1 MSLFKLAYSNFKRS
15 VKNYVALIISLSFSI
30 FTFFN
35 FQNIVFSNAMDILKE
50 KNSEYISIIIQVISI
65 VLVIFVFFFIWYA
78 TNVFLVQRKKDIGIF
93 TFMGLDNGKIGKM
106 YVIEVGMIA
115 LLSLIIGLGSGIL
128 FSKLFTMVLLKI
140 SDISVD
146 VSFTFSIIPVIITVV
161 LFSSIFV
168 VMIIKGYINILR
180 SSVLEMLSAAKHN
193 ELKEEKSIWSLLKV
207 IIGLTLISIGY
218 YCALQVG
225 DMSSFIYIL
234 YAVILVITGIY
245 FLYNGV
251 IPFIIRKLAKNKSFL
266 YQKGRTLWVNNL
278 AFRLRKNYRAYA
290 MVTILMIC
298 SVTVLATSFA
308 MKQRYDNISHFRETY
323 SYSVVSTKPL
333 DGKEVAKGIEQNNG
347 IEYYANFSY
356 ISLDQNIVKTKY
368 IYNNNGIVSY
378 SQLKKA
384 AKDAN
389 IEFDI
394 PKLNNNQVVNLTRLY
409 LMDISDS
416 VDDPKVQISGVDYQ
430 IVEETSVSYLG
441 LLQENINT
449 YVVSDDT
456 YESLKNKGQEYYLYN
471 YKIKDPYNY
480 LASKDYL
487 DSLIQEGPTDH
498 VSYLANDPNG
508 GDIAW
513 VRVLYSI
520 CIFLFLVFILASG
533 SIIFMKLSNE
543 AFEDKERYTI
553 LKKLGVSERVLV
565 KSIRNEIRFAYY
577 CPFILMVISSYFS
590 VHALANVMKT
600 ELYTIN
606 IISAVVILGM
616 FYIIYNISVLTF
628 KRKVLSDKF

>member
-50 KNSEYISIIIQVISI
+50 KNSDYISIIIQVISI

-78 TNVFLVQRKKDIGIF
+78 TNVFLAQRKKDIGIF

-115 LLSLIIGLGSGIL
+115 FLSLIIGLGSGVL

-140 SDISVD
+140 SDISID
-146 VSFTFSIIPVIITVV
+146 VSFTFSIVPVIITVA
-161 LFSSIFV
+161 LFTSIFA
-168 VMIIKGYINILR
+168 VMIIKGYINILK

-193 ELKEEKSIWSLLKV
+193 ELKQERGIWSLLKV
-207 IIGLTLISIGY
+207 IIGLVLISGGY

-234 YAVILVITGIY
+234 YAVVLVIIGIY

-251 IPFIIRKLAKNKSFL
+251 IPFIIRKLARNKIFL
-266 YQKGRTLWVNNL
+266 YQKERALWINNL
-278 AFRLRKNYRAYA
+278 AFRLKKNYRAYA

-323 SYSVVSTKPL
+323 TYSVMATKPL
-333 DGKEVAKGIEQNNG
+333 DGKEIAEGIKQENE
-347 IEYYANFSY
+347 IEYSNEFSY
-356 ISLDQNIVKTKY
+356 ISLNKDIVKTKY
-368 IYNNNGIVSY
+368 IYSQYGIVSY
-378 SQLKKA
+378 SQLKEA
-384 AKDAN
+384 AENAN

-394 PKLNNNQVVNLTRLY
+394 PKLNNDQVVNLTRLY
-409 LMDISDS
+409 LMDISDPA
-416 VDDPKVQISGVDYQ
+416 DNPKVNISGIDYQ
-430 IVEETSVSYLG
+430 IIKDTSTSYLG

-456 YESLKNKGQEYYLYN
+456 YEGLKNDGQEYYLYN

-487 DSLIQEGPTDH
+487 DSLLQEGPTDN
-498 VSYLANDPNG
+498 VAYLANDPNG

-543 AFEDKERYTI
+543 AFEDKERYII
-553 LKKLGVSERVLV
+553 LKKLGFSERALV
-565 KSIRNEIRFAYY
+565 KSIKNEIRFAYY
-577 CPFILMVISSYFS
+577 CPFILMLISSYFS

-600 ELYTIN
+600 ELYAIN
-606 IISAVVILGM
+606 IISAIVILVM
-616 FYIIYNISVLTF
+616 FYIIYNISVITF
-628 KRKVLSDKF
+628 KKKVINNR

>member
-50 KNSEYISIIIQVISI
+50 KNSDYISIIIQVISI

-78 TNVFLVQRKKDIGIF
+78 TNVFLAQRKKDIGIF

-115 LLSLIIGLGSGIL
+115 FLSLIIGLGSGVL

-146 VSFTFSIIPVIITVV
+146 VSFTFSIVPVIITVA
-161 LFSSIFV
+161 LFTSIFA
-168 VMIIKGYINILR
+168 VMIIKGYINILK

-193 ELKEEKSIWSLLKV
+193 ELKQERGIWSLLKV
-207 IIGLTLISIGY
+207 IIGLVLISGGY

-234 YAVILVITGIY
+234 YAVVLVIIGIY

-251 IPFIIRKLAKNKSFL
+251 IPFIIRKLTRNKIFL
-266 YQKGRTLWVNNL
+266 YQKERALWINNL
-278 AFRLRKNYRAYA
+278 AFRLKKNYRSYA

-323 SYSVVSTKPL
+323 TYSVMATKPL
-333 DGKEVAKGIEQNNG
+333 DGKEIAEGIKQENE
-347 IEYYANFSY
+347 IEYSNEFSY
-356 ISLDQNIVKTKY
+356 ISLNKDIVKTKY
-368 IYNNNGIVSY
+368 IYSQYGIVSY
-378 SQLKKA
+378 SQLKEA
-384 AKDAN
+384 AENAN

-394 PKLNNNQVVNLTRLY
+394 PKLNNDQVVNLTRLY
-409 LMDISDS
+409 LMDISDPA
-416 VDDPKVQISGVDYQ
+416 DNPKVNISGIDYQ
-430 IVEETSVSYLG
+430 IVKDTSTPYLG

-456 YESLKNKGQEYYLYN
+456 YEGLKNDGQEYYLYN

-487 DSLIQEGPTDH
+487 DSLLQEGPTDN
-498 VSYLANDPNG
+498 VAYLANDPNG

-543 AFEDKERYTI
+543 AFEDKERYII
-553 LKKLGVSERVLV
+553 LKKLGISERALV
-565 KSIRNEIRFAYY
+565 KSIKNEIRFAYY
-577 CPFILMVISSYFS
+577 CPFILMLISSYFS

-600 ELYTIN
+600 ELYAIN
-606 IISAVVILGM
+606 IISAIVILVM
-616 FYIIYNISVLTF
+616 FYIIYNISVITF
-628 KRKVLSDKF
+628 KKKVINNR

>member
-35 FQNIVFSNAMDILKE
+35 FQNIVFSNAMDVLKE
-50 KNSEYISIIIQVISI
+50 KNSDYISIIIQVISI

-78 TNVFLVQRKKDIGIF
+78 TNVFLAQRKKDIGIF

-115 LLSLIIGLGSGIL
+115 FLSLIIGLGSGIL

-146 VSFTFSIIPVIITVV
+146 VSFTFSIVPVIITVA
-161 LFSSIFV
+161 LFTSIFA
-168 VMIIKGYINILR
+168 VMIIKGYINILK

-193 ELKEEKSIWSLLKV
+193 ELKQERGIWSLLKV
-207 IIGLTLISIGY
+207 IIGLVLISSGY

-234 YAVILVITGIY
+234 YAVVLVIIGIY

-251 IPFIIRKLAKNKSFL
+251 IPFIIRKLARNKIFL
-266 YQKGRTLWVNNL
+266 YQKERALWVNNL
-278 AFRLRKNYRAYA
+278 AFRLKKNYRAYA

-323 SYSVVSTKPL
+323 TYSVMATKPL
-333 DGKEVAKGIEQNNG
+333 DGKEIAEGIKQENE
-347 IEYYANFSY
+347 IEYSNEFSY
-356 ISLDQNIVKTKY
+356 ISLNKDIVKTKY
-368 IYNNNGIVSY
+368 IYNQYGIVSY
-378 SQLKKA
+378 SQLKEA
-384 AKDAN
+384 AENAN

-394 PKLNNNQVVNLTRLY
+394 PKLNNDQVVNLTRLY
-409 LMDISDS
+409 LMDISDPA
-416 VDDPKVQISGVDYQ
+416 DNPKVNISGIDYQ
-430 IVEETSVSYLG
+430 IVKDTSTSYLG

-456 YESLKNKGQEYYLYN
+456 YEGLKNDGQEYYLYN

-487 DSLIQEGPTDH
+487 DSLLQEGPTDN
-498 VSYLANDPNG
+498 VAYLANDPNG

-543 AFEDKERYTI
+543 AFEDKERYII
-553 LKKLGVSERVLV
+553 LKKLGISERALV
-565 KSIRNEIRFAYY
+565 KSIKNEIRFAYY
-577 CPFILMVISSYFS
+577 CPFILMLISSYFS

-600 ELYTIN
+600 ELYAIN
-606 IISAVVILGM
+606 IISAIVILVM
-616 FYIIYNISVLTF
+616 FYIIYNISVITF
-628 KRKVLSDKF
+628 KKKVINNR